1 MHSMEIKRGD
11 IIGEIIRVFF
21 DNKGNEN
28 YYKLV
33 EGKVKS
39 ITFNSKGKRIK
50 ADHFYT
56 LDGEEVEFNTDWL
69 LKAPHLVLTHEPFI
83 LTDELRDRANRW
95 IKFANGGELI
105 Q

>member
-1 MHSMEIKRGD
+1 MEVKRGD
-11 IIGEIIRVFF
+11 IIGQIIRVSS

-28 YYKLV
+28 FYKLV

-56 LDGEEVEFNTDWL
+56 LDGEEVEFNTNWL
-69 LKAPHLVLTHEPFI
+69 LQAPRLVLTHEPFI
-83 LTDELRDRANRW
+83 LTDELRDRVNGW
-95 IKFANGGELI
+95 IKFENEGELK

>member
-1 MHSMEIKRGD
+1 MEVKRGD
-11 IIGEIIRVFF
+11 IIGEIIRVSS
-21 DNKGNEN
+21 DSKGNEN
-28 YYKLV
+28 FYKLV

-56 LDGEEVEFNTDWL
+56 LDGEEVEFNTNWL
-69 LKAPHLVLTHEPFI
+69 LKAPRLVLTHEPFV
-83 LTDELRDRANRW
+83 LTDELRDRVNGW
-95 IKFANGGELI
+95 IKFKNEGELK